1 VRDTAGRRANDG
13 TVLPSSLS
21 VWMIAG
27 ALATLLVAGHG
38 SLSAGEAREAKFL
51 LSWGTKGEKPGEF
64 YSPIGVAINKKDE
77 VYVTDLNNAR
87 LQEFTADGKHL
98 GGFDLPRDTP
108 ERRSSQAGGIA
119 VDDDGL
125 IYVTF
130 MMQDK
135 VRVYTDSGQLVREWG
150 KRGKADGEFHM
161 PGGIVLGKGGTVDVA
176 DQANHRVQR
185 FTAEGKFLA
194 SWGEHGSMPGQFGG
208 NDTAG
213 SRFGGPHFLAMDSK
227 GRLYTTEGTPG
238 RIQQF
243 SPEGKPLLFW
253 GDKGQQPGGF
263 GALQTGYAKN
273 TFGPIGIL
281 VDRHDRVWVSSLN
294 DRVQAFTPEG
304 KFLLGIGGTG
314 QGPGQ
319 FVRPHGMALDSKGH
333 LYVAD
338 AGNQRIQ
345 KFEIPDP

>member
-1 VRDTAGRRANDG
+1 
-13 TVLPSSLS
+13 
-21 VWMIAG
+21 
-27 ALATLLVAGHG
+27 
-38 SLSAGEAREAKFL
+38 
-51 LSWGTKGEKPGEF
+51 
-64 YSPIGVAINKKDE
+64 
-77 VYVTDLNNAR
+77 
-87 LQEFTADGKHL
+87 
-98 GGFDLPRDTP
+98 
-108 ERRSSQAGGIA
+108 
-119 VDDDGL
+119 
-125 IYVTF
+125 
-130 MMQDK
+130 
-135 VRVYTDSGQLVREWG
+135 
-150 KRGKADGEFHM
+150 
-161 PGGIVLGKGGTVDVA
+161 
-176 DQANHRVQR
+176 
-185 FTAEGKFLA
+185 
-194 SWGEHGSMPGQFGG
+194 
-208 NDTAG
+208 
-213 SRFGGPHFLAMDSK
+213 MDSK

-253 GDKGQQPGGF
+253 GDKGQPPGGF